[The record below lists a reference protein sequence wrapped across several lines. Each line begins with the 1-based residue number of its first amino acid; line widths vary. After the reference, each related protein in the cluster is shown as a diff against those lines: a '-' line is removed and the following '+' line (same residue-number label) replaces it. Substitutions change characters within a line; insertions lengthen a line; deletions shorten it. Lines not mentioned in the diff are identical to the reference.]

1 MASDLRESRD
11 EMKRHIFNKY
21 VNVLTIN
28 RLIEFVPTFL
38 AFKRGI
44 FLDEKYSFE
53 KGKLKA
59 WVEFTDPTN
68 TTGLLVYT
76 FGNDPFSN
84 MEWDNPIPN
93 RRLRAN
99 NSNIDQYGI
108 DKHGIH
114 VLNGHL

>member
-1 MASDLRESRD
+1 
-11 EMKRHIFNKY
+11 MKKYIFDKY

-28 RLIEFVPTFL
+28 RLTEFIPTFP

-44 FLDEKYSFE
+44 FLDEKYSFK

-59 WVEFTDPTN
+59 WVEFTDLTN
-68 TTGLLVYT
+68 STGLLVYT

-93 RRLRAN
+93 PRFRKK
-99 NSNIDQYGI
+99 NSNIEQYGI
-108 DKHGIH
+108 AKCGIH